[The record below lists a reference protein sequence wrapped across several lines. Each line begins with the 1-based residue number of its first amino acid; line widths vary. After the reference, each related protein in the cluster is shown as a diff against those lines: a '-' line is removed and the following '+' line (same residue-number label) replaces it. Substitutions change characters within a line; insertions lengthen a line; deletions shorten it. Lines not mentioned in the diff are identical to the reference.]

1 MANEVINLDTVF
13 SGFDSGTDLQPKN
26 TRTNNQGV
34 KINDIAGFGKIVS
47 AAPTAA
53 AGVKGDMVFTTNGE
67 DAAILYLC
75 VSSETF
81 TNGVGNNDAI
91 WVNVALA
98 A

>member
-13 SGFDSGTDLQPKN
+13 SGFNSGTDLQPKN

-47 AAPTAA
+47 ATPTVA
-53 AGVKGDMVFTTNGE
+53 AGVKGDMVFTTNEE
-67 DAAILYLC
+67 DAAVLYLC

-81 TNGVGNNDAI
+81 TGVVGNDDAV
-91 WVNVALA
+91 WLNVALA
-98 A
+98 L